1 MAVRTSLER
10 WMGVVGDTGLAGWL
24 IADFRWNNPLF
35 ARMLSL
41 HSGMLTRRAFLWLP
55 ARGHGEP
62 HVVASRVDGYTVSAL
77 DTPVSLYAGLD
88 EMVSTLQGLL
98 PRHGDVA
105 MEYVERGVLPTVSR
119 VDAGLVEL
127 VRSFGVSVVSSG
139 SLISAL
145 EVWDDR
151 QLGLHER
158 AARGVDEARA
168 VALRRC
174 GELLREGERVS
185 ERMLAEIIR
194 LYFSDQGLDDSH
206 DPDVAVDAHTAD
218 PHYSIGEGEGSEVT
232 RDAVLLMDLVTKVR
246 DAEAAPFADTTWM
259 AYTGATPPRD
269 LVEALD
275 TARAARDAGI
285 RVVDD
290 AARDGR
296 RIAGRDVDRVTRAS
310 IASAGFADHVFHR
323 TGHSLGTD
331 HVHGMGTN
339 LDDVEFP
346 DDRPLLVGSGFTIE
360 PGLYWPGR
368 FGVRLEVSAV
378 MLPDGLRITTESQEG
393 LTIVN

>member
-10 WMGVVGDTGLAGWL
+10 WMGVVGDAGFSGWL

-35 ARMLSL
+35 ARMLNL

-55 ARGHGEP
+55 ARGQGEP
-62 HVVASRVDGYTVSAL
+62 HVVVSRVDGYTVSEL
-77 DTPVSLYAGLD
+77 DTHVSLYAGLD

-145 EVWDDR
+145 EVWDES
-151 QLGLHER
+151 QLELHKR
-158 AARGVDEARA
+158 AARGVDGARA
-168 VALRRC
+168 VALHRC
-174 GELLREGERVS
+174 GELLQEGERVS
-185 ERMLAEIIR
+185 ERILAEIIR
-194 LYFSDQGLDDSH
+194 LYFSDLGLDDSP

-218 PHYSIGEGEGSEVT
+218 PHYSIGEGEGSEIT

-246 DAEAAPFADTTWM
+246 DAEGAPFADTTWM
-259 AYTGATPPRD
+259 AYTGASPPRD
-269 LVEALD
+269 LVEAFD
-275 TARAARDAGI
+275 TVRAARDAGI

-296 RIAGRDVDRVTRAS
+296 RIAGRDVDRVTRGS
-310 IASAGFADHVFHR
+310 IASAGFTGHVFHR

-339 LDDVEFP
+339 LDDIEFP
-346 DDRPLLVGSGFTIE
+346 DDRPLLIGSGFTIE

-378 MLPDGLRITTESQEG
+378 MLPDGLRITTESQEE
-393 LTIVN
+393 LTLVS